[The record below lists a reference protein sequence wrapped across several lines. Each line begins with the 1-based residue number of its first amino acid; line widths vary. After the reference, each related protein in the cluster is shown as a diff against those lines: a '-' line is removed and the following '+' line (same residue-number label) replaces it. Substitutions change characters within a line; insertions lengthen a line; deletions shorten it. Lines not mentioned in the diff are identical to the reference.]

1 LDKISLFKFKDH
13 GIEFPSH
20 ADLEATLNQEI
31 PNFAAW
37 LVSWNAPQ
45 ETKGSE
51 RYGVKSYHH
60 PILLQE
66 SRSSSGSHE
75 FSEFLDLYL
84 RQYAKDHPD
93 DEEWSGTATELLL
106 AFQNDASLRDSVKMF
121 IHGAR
126 ALGRM
131 LANLS
136 STDERLKR
144 RIVRG
149 TTIWKISLK
158 QNEEV

>member
-1 LDKISLFKFKDH
+1 LSWT
-13 GIEFPSH
+13 PP
-20 ADLEATLNQEI
+20 EI
-31 PNFAAW
+31 
-37 LVSWNAPQ
+37 
-45 ETKGSE
+45 TKGSE

-84 RQYAKDHPD
+84 KQYSKDHP
-93 DEEWSGTATELLL
+93 EATEWAGTATELLL

-121 IHGAR
+121 VPTSR

-131 LANLS
+131 LASLS

-149 TTIWKISLK
+149 TTIWKITLHHP
-158 QNEEV
+158 ETE

>member
-1 LDKISLFKFKDH
+1 
-13 GIEFPSH
+13 
-20 ADLEATLNQEI
+20 
-31 PNFAAW
+31 
-37 LVSWNAPQ
+37 
-45 ETKGSE
+45 
-51 RYGVKSYHH
+51 
-60 PILLQE
+60 
-66 SRSSSGSHE
+66 
-75 FSEFLDLYL
+75 LDLYL
-84 RQYAKDHPD
+84 KQYAKDHPD
-93 DEEWSGTATELLL
+93 YEEWSGTATELLL
-106 AFQNDASLRDSVKMF
+106 GFQNDASLRDSVKMF

-158 QNEEV
+158 PHEEV